1 MPSHARTV
9 TRTTHRVRN
18 ALLVVLLLLVV
29 CAAAA
34 GFSGFKLYKSAMS
47 AKAHLNNVV
56 NAAKVIKD
64 GSTDDMVKALSDV
77 SYIQKEAAAP
87 SRMSAAVCGRWRRRC
102 PWSAMT

>member
-9 TRTTHRVRN
+9 TRKTHRVRN

-64 GSTDDMVKALSDV
+64 GSTDDMVKALSG
-77 SYIQKEAAAP
+77 
-87 SRMSAAVCGRWRRRC
+87 GRRQAGCQRRSVDAGGEDARGRR
-102 PWSAMT
+102 

>member
-34 GFSGFKLYKSAMS
+34 GFSGFKLYKCDERQSAP
-47 AKAHLNNVV
+47 
-56 NAAKVIKD
+56 
-64 GSTDDMVKALSDV
+64 
-77 SYIQKEAAAP
+77 QQC
-87 SRMSAAVCGRWRRRC
+87 R
-102 PWSAMT
+102 

>member
-9 TRTTHRVRN
+9 TRKTHRVRN

-77 SYIQKEAAAP
+77 SHIQK
-87 SRMSAAVCGRWRRRC
+87 RGGRRQAGCQRRSVDAGGEDARGRR
-102 PWSAMT
+102 

>member
-9 TRTTHRVRN
+9 TRKTHRVRN

-47 AKAHLNNVV
+47 
-56 NAAKVIKD
+56 
-64 GSTDDMVKALSDV
+64 
-77 SYIQKEAAAP
+77 
-87 SRMSAAVCGRWRRRC
+87 
-102 PWSAMT
+102 

>member
-56 NAAKVIKD
+56 TRPR
-64 GSTDDMVKALSDV
+64 S
-77 SYIQKEAAAP
+77 
-87 SRMSAAVCGRWRRRC
+87 SRTVPPTTWSRRC
-102 PWSAMT
+102 PT

>member
-34 GFSGFKLYKSAMS
+34 GFSGFQTVQVGDERLKRTY
-47 AKAHLNNVV
+47 NNVV
-56 NAAKVIKD
+56 
-64 GSTDDMVKALSDV
+64 
-77 SYIQKEAAAP
+77 
-87 SRMSAAVCGRWRRRC
+87 
-102 PWSAMT
+102 

>member
-34 GFSGFKLYKSAMS
+34 GFSLIPSG
-47 AKAHLNNVV
+47 
-56 NAAKVIKD
+56 
-64 GSTDDMVKALSDV
+64 TESDHG
-77 SYIQKEAAAP
+77 IRE
-87 SRMSAAVCGRWRRRC
+87 SR
-102 PWSAMT
+102 

>member
-34 GFSGFKLYKSAMS
+34 GFSGFKLYKSADERQS
-47 AKAHLNNVV
+47 AP
-56 NAAKVIKD
+56 
-64 GSTDDMVKALSDV
+64 
-77 SYIQKEAAAP
+77 QQC
-87 SRMSAAVCGRWRRRC
+87 R
-102 PWSAMT
+102 